1 MDTEIAL
8 EKLLLII
15 NTREESLLKYASQET
30 AKQSYIDNEN
40 KLIRELT
47 DIYNALNQLQ
57 FLSIWENLESAISA
71 ISLLDP
77 QIGLVQIIMPISCK
91 ANKMAL
97 INLNPFSSHE
107 RI

>member
-1 MDTEIAL
+1 MEAEIARD
-8 EKLLLII
+8 KLLLII
-15 NTREESLLKYASQET
+15 NAREEKLQKYACQPT
-30 AKQSYIDNEN
+30 AKQVYIDNEN

-47 DIYNALNQLQ
+47 DIYNSLNQLQ
-57 FLSIWENLESAISA
+57 FLSIWENLESEISA

>member
-15 NTREESLLKYASQET
+15 NTREESLQRYASQET

-57 FLSIWENLESAISA
+57 FLSIWENLESEISA

-77 QIGLVQIIMPISCK
+77 QIGLVQILMPISCK